1 MSKKSLT
8 KVIKE
13 HLSDRVQ
20 KGELNNEDIVEI
32 IDLLGAYLNAE
43 TISDYAKR
51 NKITYNGTLQRIATG
66 KLKTFTLFKNK
77 FVIDN
82 D

>member
-1 MSKKSLT
+1 MT
-8 KVIKE
+8 EKE
-13 HLSDRVQ
+13 LIDTINTHLGTRVQ
-20 KGELNNEDIVEI
+20 NGELKNESVVSI
-32 IDLLGAYLNAE
+32 IETLGRFLNAE

-51 NKITYNGTLQRIATG
+51 EKISYNGTLQRIGIG
-66 KLKTFTLFKNK
+66 KLKTFTLFNTK

>member
-1 MSKKSLT
+1 MNKKSLT
-8 KVIKE
+8 TIIKE

-20 KGELNNEDIVEI
+20 KGELNNESIVEI
-32 IDLLGAYLNAE
+32 IDLMGAYLNAE
-43 TISDYAKR
+43 TVSDYAKR
-51 NKITYNGTLQRIATG
+51 NNLTYNGALVRIGSG
-66 KLKTFTLFKNK
+66 KLKTFTLFKTK